1 MKAWLANMLWDALWI
16 FLRRVHDWAF
26 DPERNARIRMK
37 HRQRWWSYHQRAL
50 QTKSERDD
58 MRAQA
63 WAIQFDFRTSPDEA
77 LIRGDLEPWR
87 LSQARP

>member
-1 MKAWLANMLWDALWI
+1 MKAWIANLLWDAMWI

-58 MRAQA
+58 MRANA
-63 WAIQFDFRTSPDEA
+63 WAIQFKFETPPDEA
-77 LIRGDLEPWR
+77 IARGDLPNW
-87 LSQARP
+87 PVH